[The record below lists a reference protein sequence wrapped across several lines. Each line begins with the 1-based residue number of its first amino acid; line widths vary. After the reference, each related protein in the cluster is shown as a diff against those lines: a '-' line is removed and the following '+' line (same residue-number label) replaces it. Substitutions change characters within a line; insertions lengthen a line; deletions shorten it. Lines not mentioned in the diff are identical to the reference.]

1 MSNNLPSNKSVLG
14 VWSDFI
20 AARWAG
26 LDVVVDPYS
35 LKKTEQIEVTM
46 HQWVDCGIRH
56 PVAFEISTDSAAQ

>member
-1 MSNNLPSNKSVLG
+1 MSNNLPGNKSIFG

-35 LKKTEQIEVTM
+35 LKKSEQIEVTM

-56 PVAFEISTDSAAQ
+56 PVAFEVSTDTAAA